1 MKTIGEALT
10 ALLPSFQ
17 PLSAVRLPL
26 LEARGL
32 HLAEALHARWD
43 SPAFDNSAMDG
54 YAVRSEDVACASE
67 SSPVRL
73 PVVGESRAGGPL
85 PEPLAPGR
93 ACRIFTGAPMP
104 AGADAI
110 VMQEDTH
117 REGDVVAIRFA
128 SKAGHH
134 VRARGSD
141 AARGQVLLDAGQRIG
156 PGEIGLLASQGHAA
170 VSVHR
175 RPIVAIVS
183 TGDELRDLGEPL
195 GPGEI
200 VNSNAYQLAALV
212 ESAGGI
218 PRILPIAPDVVEEVE
233 ARFREALRA
242 DVVLSTG
249 GVSVGDYDVVQDGMK
264 RAGIEIGFWKVAM
277 KPGKPVAFGVAGDVP
292 VVGLP
297 GNPVSALVGF
307 ELFVRPGLRLML
319 GDPRPHPEALRVV
332 LAHDHRRKPGRPE
345 LARARLA
352 RGPQRIEAT
361 LHALQGSGSLPSIAA
376 VDALVYFPGD
386 VATVAR
392 GDSLLALPLGGG
404 AGSETSPLP

>member
-54 YAVRSEDVACASE
+54 YAVRSEDVASASE

-156 PGEIGLLASQGHAA
+156 PGEIGLLASQGHAT